1 MKWWAKSF
9 HYQPNRIANYERPLE
24 VSVTEAGV
32 VNGRDPRP
40 IFISRARVL
49 VTTGLPSPVSFHV
62 PMILTILLQGRL
74 NRRLQFFLVV
84 VVEPDELEWL
94 ETPGD
99 GT

>member
-9 HYQPNRIANYERPLE
+9 HYQPNRISNYERPLK
-24 VSVTEAGV
+24 VSVTEAGI
-32 VNGRDPRP
+32 VNGRNPQP
-40 IFISRARVL
+40 IFISSL
-49 VTTGLPSPVSFHV
+49 SLGMTGLPSPSFHL

-74 NRRLQFFLVV
+74 NSRLQFVLVV

-99 GT
+99 GI

>member
-9 HYQPNRIANYERPLE
+9 HYQPNRISNYERPLK
-24 VSVTEAGV
+24 VSVTEAGI
-32 VNGRDPRP
+32 VNGRDPQP
-40 IFISRARVL
+40 IFISSL
-49 VTTGLPSPVSFHV
+49 SLGMTGLPSPSFHL

-74 NRRLQFFLVV
+74 NSRLQFVLVV

-99 GT
+99 GI